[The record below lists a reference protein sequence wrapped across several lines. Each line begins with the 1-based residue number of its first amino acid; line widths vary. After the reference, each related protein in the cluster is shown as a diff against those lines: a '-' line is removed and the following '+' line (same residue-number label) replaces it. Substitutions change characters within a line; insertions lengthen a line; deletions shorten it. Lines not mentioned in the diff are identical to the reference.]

1 MDKEE
6 LIKLFNRLLSGEL
19 KQLMFSKGYGEYEKM
34 YELFKDDLEH
44 LDIKRYEVDDCGYT
58 LVILKEKENEE
69 I

>member
-6 LIKLFNRLLSGEL
+6 LIKEFNRLLSGEL
-19 KQLMFSKGYGEYEKM
+19 KALKFSKGYGEYEKM

-44 LDIKRYEVDDCGYT
+44 LDIERIEIEKHGYT
-58 LVILKEKENEE
+58 LVVLKEKDYEE